1 MIAQLFL
8 SALLLGILFY
18 AWIEYRRSPVVGLAA
33 MFAACGGLYFVW
45 FPTHATRLAE
55 FAGVGRGVDLVIYI
69 WIVISLL
76 MFLNLH
82 LKLRSQMELI
92 TDLARGI
99 AILKAQSGHQA

>member
-18 AWIEYRRSPVVGLAA
+18 AWIEYRRSPAVG
-33 MFAACGGLYFVW
+33 
-45 FPTHATRLAE
+45 
-55 FAGVGRGVDLVIYI
+55 IYV

-76 MFLNLH
+76 IFLNLH

-92 TDLARGI
+92 TDLAREI
-99 AILKAQSGHQA
+99 ALLKV